1 MNEKAPAFRNKYKLT
16 NFLMKNKKILVF
28 GSSGFLGNHLVK
40 SLIKQNEVIQ
50 FDTTPPVEK
59 HNNTTFI
66 KGSILDKALVAKA
79 MKGVDIV
86 YHFAAMT
93 DLDTVNSNPAS
104 AIEINIAGTTNI
116 LESCIEAKIKRLIF
130 SSSVYVYSK
139 TGGIYKLTKQACELL
154 IKDYEKMYDL
164 NYTILQLGSV
174 YGPNSTQKNLISRLI
189 IESIVNGAMVHYG
202 TGKEIRQYI
211 YIKDVIEAAIASF
224 DYKYNKQ
231 KVILIGVES
240 ISISKLMDKII
251 SLTGKDIKKIFKL
264 NNYNIH
270 YRTSP
275 FDMSLDGA
283 IFFDFKSAI
292 DLDEGLSATFS
303 SIMDNYKKYS

>member
-1 MNEKAPAFRNKYKLT
+1 
-16 NFLMKNKKILVF
+16 MKNKKILVF

-40 SLIKQNEVIQ
+40 SLLKQNEVIE
-50 FDTTPPVEK
+50 FDTIPPTKK

-66 KGSILDKALVAKA
+66 RGSILDKALVAKA

-116 LESCIEAKIKRLIF
+116 LESCIEEKIKRLIF

-139 TGGIYKLTKQACELL
+139 SGGIYKSTKQACELL
-154 IKDYEKMYDL
+154 IKDYDKMYDL

-174 YGPNSTQKNLISRLI
+174 YGPHSTKKNLISRLI
-189 IESIVNGAMVHYG
+189 IESIADGVMEHYG

-211 YIKDVIEAAIASF
+211 YIEDVIKAAIASF

-240 ISISKLMDKII
+240 VSISKLMDKII
-251 SLTGKDIKKIFKL
+251 SLTGKEIKKIFKI
-264 NNYNIH
+264 NNYDIH
-270 YRTSP
+270 YKTSP
-275 FDMSLDGA
+275 FDKSSDDA
-283 IFFDFKSAI
+283 ICFDFKSAI
-292 DLDEGLSATFS
+292 NLDEGLSRTFS
-303 SIMDNYKKYS
+303 SINNNYKKQLKD